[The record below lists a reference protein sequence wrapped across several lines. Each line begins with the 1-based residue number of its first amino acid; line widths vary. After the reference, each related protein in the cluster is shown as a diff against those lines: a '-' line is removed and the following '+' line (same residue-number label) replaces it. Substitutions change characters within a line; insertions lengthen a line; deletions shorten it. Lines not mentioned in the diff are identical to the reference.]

1 MNISKEVKFVKAKEP
16 FEVTPIAEKVN
27 VKKKKNVADQWV
39 LDKPRNPSVVRPEA
53 KGKLLPQSQRG
64 SRTNHF
70 CHHCGLQ
77 GHTKPNCHKLSALK
91 NARNQRSRGPRDDE
105 RN

>member
-53 KGKLLPQSQRG
+53 KGKLLPKSQRG